1 MSYESGYMMYPE
13 GADMKKYSTV
23 FLSSSLLLTL
33 AGCSGTTS
41 VSDAQN
47 EDPNQLIVATYNID
61 AKSKPDVVAQSKQMA
76 ENDVDIVGLQEVDSE
91 TIRNPYNVAEKFT
104 ADSPY
109 KDVHFTNCIG
119 FQGGEYGI
127 ATVSVYPIEDESE
140 IKLYSDEFAGEDVA
154 RELAHAYEIN
164 DPNDPSTEEV
174 MDEVS
179 EKDPVEPRYIQRSL
193 IDVNGKDVAFY
204 NTHLSYENMD
214 LRQKQLDTLKETMD
228 KDDAKYIIAVGDF
241 NADQTTKEF
250 TRFKEAYQLSN
261 GKDGIWMDTYNGTDD
276 QLGINDQMKVD
287 SIDNVIVSKNIEIE
301 DVHMLQ
307 NDLSDHNPLIVTLK
321 LK

>member
-1 MSYESGYMMYPE
+1 
-13 GADMKKYSTV
+13 MKKHLS
-23 FLSSSLLLTL
+23 FLLAFFMLLTS
-33 AGCSGTTS
+33 GCTSSPADTGT
-41 VSDAQN
+41 AL

-76 ENDVDIVGLQEVDSE
+76 DNDAQIVGLQEVDNE
-91 TIRNPYNVAEKFT
+91 TKRNPYNVAEKFT
-104 ADSPY
+104 QDSPY
-109 KDVHFTNCIG
+109 QYVHFTNCIG

-127 ATVSVYPIEDESE
+127 ATVSVFPIEEE
-140 IKLYSDEFAGEDVA
+140 TETKLYSDEFAGEDVA
-154 RELAHAYEIN
+154 EELAYAYEIN
-164 DPNDPSTEEV
+164 DPDDPETGKV

-179 EKDPVEPRYIQRSL
+179 EKNPVEPRYIQRSL
-193 IDVNGKDVAFY
+193 IDVNGKKVAFY
-204 NTHLSYENMD
+204 NTHLSYEDMD

-228 KDDAKYIIAVGDF
+228 KDDAEYIIAVGDF

-250 TRFKEAYQLSN
+250 TRFKESYQLSN

-287 SIDNVIVSKNIEIE
+287 SIDNVICSKNIEIK
-301 DVHMLQ
+301 DVRMLH
-307 NDLSDHNPLIVTLK
+307 NELSDHNPLIVTLE

>member
-1 MSYESGYMMYPE
+1 M
-13 GADMKKYSTV
+13 
-23 FLSSSLLLTL
+23 LLTS
-33 AGCSGTTS
+33 GCTSSPADTGT
-41 VSDAQN
+41 AL

-76 ENDVDIVGLQEVDSE
+76 DNDAQIVGLQEVDNE
-91 TIRNPYNVAEKFT
+91 TKRNPYNVAEKFT
-104 ADSPY
+104 QDSPY
-109 KDVHFTNCIG
+109 QYVHFTNCIG

-127 ATVSVYPIEDESE
+127 ATVSVFPIEEE
-140 IKLYSDEFAGEDVA
+140 TETKLYSDEFAGEDVA
-154 RELAHAYEIN
+154 EELAYAYEIN
-164 DPNDPSTEEV
+164 DPDDPETGKV

-179 EKDPVEPRYIQRSL
+179 EKNPVEPRYIQRSL
-193 IDVNGKDVAFY
+193 IDVNGKKVAFY
-204 NTHLSYENMD
+204 NTHLSYEDMD

-228 KDDAKYIIAVGDF
+228 KDDAEYIIAVGDF

-250 TRFKEAYQLSN
+250 TRFKESYQLSN

-287 SIDNVIVSKNIEIE
+287 SIDNVICSKNIEIK
-301 DVHMLQ
+301 DVRMLH
-307 NDLSDHNPLIVTLK
+307 NELSDHNPLIVTLE